1 MAIDNDKRQQFLA
14 KFISDLGTTVAAG
27 NVAIGHHLG
36 LSEVLVGMPATAGEL
51 ANRAAPEAS
60 DAERVIRGE
69 MRAGWLDGEAVQ
81 AVLQAAGHRVRRRAS
96 LPSGLT
102 AREAEVLAR
111 LGQGRSNPE
120 IAAELHVSRK
130 TISSHVEHIYT
141 KLGVKTR
148 TEAALFAMRHCLIGT
163 GDEPACMAMT
173 SGRRQTCP
181 WTAGAS

>member
-1 MAIDNDKRQQFLA
+1 
-14 KFISDLGTTVAAG
+14 
-27 NVAIGHHLG
+27 
-36 LSEVLVGMPATAGEL
+36 
-51 ANRAAPEAS
+51 
-60 DAERVIRGE
+60 
-69 MRAGWLDGEAVQ
+69 
-81 AVLQAAGHRVRRRAS
+81 VRRRAS

-181 WTAGAS
+181 RTAGAS